1 MIARILAPITTIFSV
16 MKTNKI
22 SPPPKR
28 AINISKTALQA
39 CKKVQEFF
47 DQYTPTEA
55 VEMLLSACRAAE
67 SNYTWNNHNPADL
80 IHFIQ
85 ANKNLLMVVFKST
98 EKELQHLG
106 MKAEDHK
113 REHPFKTKYLTSDEI
128 ADPAF
133 TLFKYSRVNR
143 LTDLNLKL
151 DLILEF
157 ALSKNSIVASGNNL
171 AVLTTAELLTK
182 FIESAAL
189 LTYPNLA

>member
-1 MIARILAPITTIFSV
+1 
-16 MKTNKI
+16 MKTIKTLSTPRKI
-22 SPPPKR
+22 E
-28 AINISKTALQA
+28 ITSKTALQA
-39 CKKVQEFF
+39 RKKVQEFF
-47 DQYTPTEA
+47 DQYAPIEA

-80 IHFIQ
+80 IHFFQ
-85 ANKNLLMVVFKST
+85 AIKNLLAVVFKST
-98 EKELQHLG
+98 EKELQLLG
-106 MKAEDHK
+106 KQAEDK
-113 REHPFKTKYLTSDEI
+113 KGEYPFKIKYLSPDEI

-143 LTDLNLKL
+143 LIDLKSKL

>member
-1 MIARILAPITTIFSV
+1 
-16 MKTNKI
+16 MKKI
-22 SPPPKR
+22 KIPTPPKR
-28 AINISKTALQA
+28 GITISKTSLQT

-47 DQYTPTEA
+47 DQYNPTEA
-55 VEMLLSACRAAE
+55 VDILLSACRAAE
-67 SNYTWNNHNPADL
+67 SNYTWNYYNPSDL
-80 IHFIQ
+80 MHFIQ
-85 ANKNLLMVVFKST
+85 SIKNFLIVVFKST
-98 EKELQHLG
+98 EKELQLLG
-106 MKAEDHK
+106 KQAEDKKAEY
-113 REHPFKTKYLTSDEI
+113 PFKIKYLTPDEI

-143 LTDLNLKL
+143 LTDLKLKL

-182 FIESAAL
+182 FIESATL

>member
-1 MIARILAPITTIFSV
+1 
-16 MKTNKI
+16 MKTNKTL
-22 SPPPKR
+22 PPSR
-28 AINISKTALQA
+28 RTIIASKNTLQA
-39 CKKVQEFF
+39 RKKVQEFF
-47 DQYTPTEA
+47 DQYRPSEA

-67 SNYTWNNHNPADL
+67 SNYTWNYHNPSDL

-85 ANKNLLMVVFKST
+85 SIKNLLIVVFKST
-98 EKELQHLG
+98 EKELQLLG
-106 MKAEDHK
+106 KGAEGNK
-113 REHPFKTKYLTSDEI
+113 RKYTYKTKSLTSDEI

-143 LTDLNLKL
+143 LTDLKLKL

-182 FIESAAL
+182 FIESATL

>member
-1 MIARILAPITTIFSV
+1 
-16 MKTNKI
+16 MKTSKTA
-22 SPPPKR
+22 PPSRR
-28 AINISKTALQA
+28 AINASKTSLQA
-39 CKKVQEFF
+39 RKKVREFF
-47 DQYTPTEA
+47 DQYTPSEA
-55 VEMLLSACRAAE
+55 VDILLSACRAAE
-67 SNYTWNNHNPADL
+67 SNYIWNYHNPSDL

-85 ANKNLLMVVFKST
+85 AVKNILMVVFKST
-98 EKELQHLG
+98 EKELQFLA
-106 MKAEDHK
+106 KEVEDDK
-113 REHPFKTKYLTSDEI
+113 FEYPFKTKFLTPEEI

-143 LTDLNLKL
+143 LTDLKSKL

-182 FIESAAL
+182 FIESAAM

>member
-1 MIARILAPITTIFSV
+1 
-16 MKTNKI
+16 MKTNKTL
-22 SPPPKR
+22 PPSR
-28 AINISKTALQA
+28 RTITASKNTLQA
-39 CKKVQEFF
+39 RKKVQEFF
-47 DQYTPTEA
+47 DQYTPSEA

-67 SNYTWNNHNPADL
+67 SNYTWNIHNPADL
-80 IHFIQ
+80 ILFFQ
-85 ANKNLLMVVFKST
+85 STKNLLMVVFKST
-98 EKELQHLG
+98 EKELRFLG
-106 MKAEDHK
+106 KQPEEEKGEYSFKAK
-113 REHPFKTKYLTSDEI
+113 FVSSDET